1 METAIKWF
9 SDRKGRVTYS
19 MVNRNGPSS
28 YDCSSAVYFA
38 LIAAGMLPA
47 NTRIGNTDSLYRDLE
62 LNGWVRVPEINGVID
77 MKRGDVFLWGVRGS
91 SGGAAGHTG
100 IATDSNNIIHCAYGY
115 NGIHVDNHDRLHA
128 YNGSPA
134 NTVYRYVGVSAPQPP
149 TGSATDQ
156 ILEIGSIIKFDQIYR
171 VDDLQIF
178 GGIWQIRNHK
188 LCREGF
194 TWHENGIP
202 AEPVYEVDQ
211 EGYASSDQSLEIG
224 SLFKI
229 PGKYA
234 VLDLGFV
241 SGMWIAEIEWNGLR
255 FWVDVESATEIS
267 GSDSGTSTPITR
279 PSQPVIAPEPEVPV
293 VPEIPVTPVEPSKP
307 IEPAKPL
314 EPEIKPPE
322 INKPKEETK
331 VAFTKKDQEALRI
344 ATQDV
349 QVITNNVADS
359 EGVQEIVK
367 TIPRKVKLVVYLI
380 GDGLL
385 GLGAI
390 APQLVILSTT
400 NDPFMIAT
408 TLSSVLATSGLFLL
422 TMFGIYSKGK

>member
-1 METAIKWF
+1 MELAIKWF
-9 SDRKGRVTYS
+9 SDRLDKVTYS
-19 MVNRNGPSS
+19 MGYRYGPSS
-28 YDCSSAVYFA
+28 YDCSSAVYYA
-38 LIAAGMLPA
+38 LIQGGLLPGSSS
-47 NTRIGNTDSLYRDLE
+47 IGNTDSLFRDLE
-62 LNGWVRVPEINGVID
+62 LNGWTQVPEVNGVISAR
-77 MKRGDVFLWGVRGS
+77 RGDVFIWGVRGS
-91 SGGAAGHTG
+91 SGGALGHTG
-100 IATDSNNIIHCAYGY
+100 IFLNENDIIHCAYGY
-115 NGIHVDNHDRLHA
+115 NGIHIDNHDWLHA

-134 NTVYRYVGVSAPQPP
+134 NTVYRYVGAPAPQPP

-156 ILEIGSIIKFDQIYR
+156 ILEVGSIIKFDQIYR

-211 EGYASSDQSLEIG
+211 DGYASSDQSLEIG

-241 SGMWIAEIEWNGLR
+241 SGMWIAEIEWNGLK
-255 FWVDVESATEIS
+255 FWVDVESATEIAA
-267 GSDSGTSTPITR
+267 SDPGTSTPNTR
-279 PSQPVIAPEPEVPV
+279 PNPPVIAPEPEVPV
-293 VPEIPVTPVEPSKP
+293 VSEIPVAPVESTKP